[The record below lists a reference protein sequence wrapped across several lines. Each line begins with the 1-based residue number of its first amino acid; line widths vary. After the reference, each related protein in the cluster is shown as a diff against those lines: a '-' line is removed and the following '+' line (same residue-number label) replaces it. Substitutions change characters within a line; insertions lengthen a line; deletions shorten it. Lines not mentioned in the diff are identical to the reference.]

1 MFNEAQNLAIVRT
14 ELDSVFFQEFNYEDS
29 NPVMTNC
36 RNAMIFRQETT
47 DKAFDIEEVL
57 RGVNLYSVI
66 TESQTVPQSIPRV
79 ANKITTQVKDF
90 AMGVDLSKDMFDDNM
105 HGVWA
110 RIVQDMALKARVSA
124 DQNAFK
130 IFRGGFTTT
139 LTADGNALFSNHAL
153 LNGSFYSNN
162 LFDITGASTVLSST
176 SLNAAITALAQQ
188 PDQTGVVLGQ
198 QPQVLLVPPALIK
211 LALEL
216 SDSALAGDTSTN
228 AINVF
233 RSAYGY
239 RVYSTPYIGAGVTG
253 GSDTAWFLLARNT
266 GIKRIVRQGIET
278 FLRPWGYSNNR
289 TYSYQANFREEV
301 VAIDYIGT
309 IGAKGS
315 ATA

>member
-47 DKAFDIEEVL
+47 DKSFDIEEVY
-57 RGVNLYSVI
+57 RGVNLFSII
-66 TESQTVPQSIPRV
+66 TESQTVPSSVPKV
-79 ANKITTQVKDF
+79 ANKITTQIKDF
-90 AMGVDLSKDMFDDNM
+90 AESVELSKDLFDDNM

-110 RIVQDMALKARVSA
+110 RTVQDLALKARVTA

-130 IFRGGFTTT
+130 IFRGAFTTT
-139 LTADGNALFSNHAL
+139 LTADGIALCGNHAL
-153 LNGSFYSNN
+153 LNGSFYSNS
-162 LFDITGASTVLSST
+162 LYDITAATTVLSST
-176 SLNAAITALAQQ
+176 SLNAAITALAVQ

-198 QPQVLLVPPALIK
+198 QPQVLLVPPSLIK

-216 SDSALAGDTSTN
+216 SDSALAGDVSTN

-239 RVYSTPYIGAGVTG
+239 RVYSTPYIGNSAG
-253 GSDTAWFLLARNT
+253 GSDTAWFLLGRNT

-289 TYSYQANFREEV
+289 TYLYQANFREEV
-301 VAIDYIGT
+301 VAVDYVGVV
-309 IGAKGS
+309 GARGL
-315 ATA
+315 ATS

>member
-14 ELDSVFFQEFNYEDS
+14 ELDEVFYQEFNYEDS
-29 NPVMTNC
+29 NPVMTTC
-36 RNAMIFRQETT
+36 RNAMIFRQETV
-47 DKAFDIEEVL
+47 DRAFDIEEVF
-57 RGVNLYSVI
+57 RGTNLYPII
-66 TESQTVPQSIPRV
+66 TESQTVPTSTPKV

-90 AMGVDLSKDMFDDNM
+90 AEGVELSKDLFDDNM

-110 RIVQDMALKARVSA
+110 AVVRDLAENARISMDA
-124 DQNAFK
+124 NAFK

-139 LTADGNALFSNHAL
+139 ITADGVALFGNHAL

-162 LFDITGASTVLSST
+162 LFSITGLSTVLSST
-176 SLNAAITALAQQ
+176 SLNAAITALAVQ
-188 PDQTGVVLGQ
+188 PNQNGIIKGK
-198 QPQVLLVPPALIK
+198 QPAVLLVPPSLIK

-239 RVYSTPYIGAGVTG
+239 VVQSNPYLSAAAG

-266 GIKRIVRQGIET
+266 GIKRIVRQGVET

-289 TYSYQANFREEV
+289 TYWYQANFREEV

-309 IGAKGS
+309 IGAFGS

>member
-29 NPVMTNC
+29 NPIMTNC
-36 RNAMIFRQETT
+36 KNAMIFRQETT
-47 DKAFDIEEVL
+47 DKAFDIEQIFK
-57 RGVNLYSVI
+57 GVNLFPIISE
-66 TESQTVPQSIPRV
+66 TQTVPTSTPKV
-79 ANKITTQVKDF
+79 ANKITTSIKDF
-90 AMGVDLSKDMFDDNM
+90 AESVELSKDLFDDNM

-110 RIVQDMALKARVSA
+110 RVVTDLALKARVSA
-124 DQNAFK
+124 DANAFK

-139 LTADGNALFSNHAL
+139 LTADGVALFGNHAL
-153 LNGSFYSNN
+153 LNGAFYSNN
-162 LFDITGASTVLSST
+162 LYDITAATTVLSST
-176 SLNAAITALAQQ
+176 SLNAAITALAVQ
-188 PDQTGVVLGQ
+188 PDQTGVILGQ

-216 SDSALAGDTSTN
+216 SDSALAGDVSTN

-239 RVYSTPYIGAGVTG
+239 RVYSTPYIGAAAG
-253 GSDTAWFLLARNT
+253 GSDTAWFLLGRNT
-266 GIKRIVRQGIET
+266 GIKRLVRQGIET

-289 TYSYQANFREEV
+289 TYLYQANFREEV
-301 VAIDYIGT
+301 VAVDYCGT
-309 IGAKGS
+309 VGAKGL

>member
-1 MFNEAQNLAIVRT
+1 MFNEQQNLAIVRT
-14 ELDSVFFQEFNYEDS
+14 ELDSVFYQEFNYEDS
-29 NPVMTNC
+29 NPVMTNAK
-36 RNAMIFRQETT
+36 NAMIFRQETT
-47 DKAFDIEEVL
+47 DRAFDIEEVY
-57 RGVNLYSVI
+57 RGTSLFPIISE
-66 TESQTVPQSIPRV
+66 TQTVPTTTPKV
-79 ANKITTQVKDF
+79 ANKITTQIKDF
-90 AMGVDLSKDMFDDNM
+90 AESVELSKDLFDDNM

-110 RIVQDMALKARVSA
+110 RTVSDLALKARVSQ

-130 IFRGGFTTT
+130 IFRGAFTTT
-139 LTADGNALFSNHAL
+139 LTADGIALCGNHAL
-153 LNGSFYSNN
+153 LNGAFYSNN
-162 LFDITGASTVLSST
+162 LFDITAASTVLSST
-176 SLNAAITALAQQ
+176 SLNAAITALAVQ
-188 PDQTGVVLGQ
+188 PDQTGVILGQ

-211 LALEL
+211 LAIEL

-239 RVYSTPYIGAGVTG
+239 RVYSTPYISAGAG

-289 TYSYQANFREEV
+289 TYLYQANFREEV
-301 VAIDYIGT
+301 VAIDYVGV
-309 IGAKGS
+309 IGARGS

>member
-14 ELDSVFFQEFNYEDS
+14 ELDSVFYQEFNYEDA
-29 NPVMTNC
+29 NPVMTTC
-36 RNAMIFRQETT
+36 KNAMIFRQETT
-47 DKAFDIEEVL
+47 DRAFDIEEVY
-57 RGVNLYSVI
+57 RGVNLFPII
-66 TESQTVPQSIPRV
+66 TETQTVPTSTPKV
-79 ANKITTQVKDF
+79 ANKITTQIKDF
-90 AMGVDLSKDMFDDNM
+90 AESVELSKDLFDDNM

-110 RIVQDMALKARVSA
+110 RTVSDLALKARVSM

-139 LTADGNALFSNHAL
+139 LTADGVALFGNHAL
-153 LNGSFYSNN
+153 LNGAFYSNN

-176 SLNAAITALAQQ
+176 SLNAAITALAVQ

-198 QPQVLLVPPALIK
+198 QPQVLLVPPSLIK
-211 LALEL
+211 LAIEL
-216 SDSALAGDTSTN
+216 SDSALAGDVSTN

-239 RVYSTPYIGAGVTG
+239 RIFSTPYISAGTG

-278 FLRPWGYSNNR
+278 YLRSWGLSNNR
-289 TYSYQANFREEV
+289 TYLYQANFREEV
-301 VAIDYIGT
+301 VAIDYVGT
-309 IGAKGS
+309 VGAKGQ
-315 ATA
+315 AAA

>member
-14 ELDSVFFQEFNYEDS
+14 ELDSVFYQEFNYEDS

-36 RNAMIFRQETT
+36 KNALIFRQEST
-47 DKAFDIEEVL
+47 DRAFDIEEVY
-57 RGVNLYSVI
+57 RGVNLFPII
-66 TESQTVPQSIPRV
+66 TETQTVPTSTPKV
-79 ANKITTQVKDF
+79 ANKITTQIKDF
-90 AMGVDLSKDMFDDNM
+90 AESVELSKDLFDDNM
-105 HGVWA
+105 HGVWS
-110 RIVQDMALKARVSA
+110 RTVQDLALKARVSQDA
-124 DQNAFK
+124 NAFK

-153 LNGSFYSNN
+153 LNGAFYSNN
-162 LFDITGASTVLSST
+162 LYDITAASTVLSST
-176 SLNAAITALAQQ
+176 SLNAAITALAVQ

-198 QPQVLLVPPALIK
+198 QPQVLLVPPSLIK

-216 SDSALAGDTSTN
+216 SDSALLGDASTN

-239 RVYSTPYIGAGVTG
+239 RVFSTPYISAAAG
-253 GSDTAWFLLARNT
+253 GSDTAWFLLARNH

-289 TYSYQANFREEV
+289 TYLYQANFREEV
-301 VAIDYIGT
+301 VAIDYVGT